1 MIKNITFCFFIVFN
15 YSAFAQIV
23 TYKAPVCDIIS
34 HDYSMKVRESGA
46 RWQAVDLYHAKVAE
60 VVNTTTT
67 IKKTTFAYF
76 DCAGNVEVSL
86 KTAKGAV
93 KSVKIRPLSLG
104 IKPVIEGNNI
114 TFKIKANQYVSV
126 EINGNIFNNLQVF
139 ANKLESNKPLAA
151 DTDVIYYGPGLHRA
165 GKINMKSGQTLY
177 IAGGGVVEGS
187 INIDHVKDVHIKGRG
202 ILTQIATTPQGTVGK
217 NVIQS
222 NRNDAV
228 AINYSASVDV
238 DGIIIL
244 PHKYSVLIGQSKS
257 VNISNVKSFSSE
269 GNADGIDIFSST
281 AVTLDHLYMRN
292 SDDCIAI
299 YGHRWNYYGNTKNVI
314 IKNCILWADVAH
326 PILIGTHGDSVQP
339 DTLANIRF
347 SNIDI
352 LDQHENQMDYQGCL
366 SLNAGDSNLIENIL
380 FDDIRIE
387 EIRKGQLFNLRVMY
401 NKKYNTSAG
410 NAIRNILFSNVT
422 YTGSQVPHSIIT
434 GYDNKR
440 SINHIIFEN
449 LRINGIYITDDM
461 KGKPKFYKTGDMANI
476 FIGEHV
482 EDVIFTRSASGKL

>member
-1 MIKNITFCFFIVFN
+1 
-15 YSAFAQIV
+15 
-23 TYKAPVCDIIS
+23 
-34 HDYSMKVRESGA
+34 MKVREFGA
-46 RWQAVDLYHAKVAE
+46 RWQVVDLYHAKVAE
-60 VVNTTTT
+60 VVNTITTS
-67 IKKTTFAYF
+67 KKTTFAYF
-76 DCAGNVEVSL
+76 DCTGNVEVSL
-86 KTAKGAV
+86 KTAKSVV
-93 KSVKIRPLSLG
+93 KSVKIRPLALG
-104 IKPVIEGNNI
+104 IKPIIEGNRI
-114 TFKIKANQYVSV
+114 TFKMKANQNISV
-126 EINGNIFNNLQVF
+126 EINGDIFHNLQIF
-139 ANKLESNKPLAA
+139 ANKLESKKPLAT
-151 DTDVIYYGPGLHRA
+151 DTNVIYYGPGLHRA
-165 GKINMKSGQTLY
+165 GKINMRSGQTLY
-177 IAGGGVVEGS
+177 IAGGAVVEGS
-187 INIDHVKDVHIKGRG
+187 INIDHVKNVHIKGRG
-202 ILTQIATTPQGTVGK
+202 ILTQIATTPQGTAGK

-228 AINYSASVDV
+228 AINYSANVDV

-257 VNISNVKSFSSE
+257 VNISNVKSFSTE

-281 AVTLDHLYMRN
+281 DVTLDHLYMRN

-314 IKNCILWADVAH
+314 VKNCILWADVAH
-326 PILIGTHGDSVQP
+326 PILIGTHGDSVHP
-339 DTLANIRF
+339 DSLTNIKF

-366 SLNAGDSNLIENIL
+366 SLNAGDSNLIKNIL
-380 FDDIRIE
+380 FDNIRIE

-410 NAIRNILFSNVT
+410 NGIRNILFRDIT

-434 GYDNKR
+434 GYDDKR
-440 SINHIIFEN
+440 SINHVVFEN
-449 LRINGIYITDDM
+449 LRINGAYITDEM

-482 EDVIFTRSASGKL
+482 EDIIFTRSSKGKL